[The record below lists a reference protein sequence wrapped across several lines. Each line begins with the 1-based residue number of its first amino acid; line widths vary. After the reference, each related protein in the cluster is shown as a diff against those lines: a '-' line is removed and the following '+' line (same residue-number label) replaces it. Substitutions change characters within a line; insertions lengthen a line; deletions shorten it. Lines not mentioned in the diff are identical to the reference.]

1 MESND
6 ETSYFGNDGYQNSA
20 AVQSQQPFNNNA
32 AANPNPNKSALGL
45 FNISKKKLLLT
56 IVYCISFWN
65 FGICVAIFGPTLL
78 DLACQTSSSLSAMTV
93 LYFFQNFTSLLGCL
107 LSGYLVKNKKQD
119 LHYLT
124 FIYCILTVLISIR
137 FQDWSKR
144 YSHDLVVFH
153 AHLCLADA
161 VDNPLHVSRHHHG
174 ILGLQHGMHR

>member
-6 ETSYFGNDGYQNSA
+6 ERSYFGNDGYQNSA
-20 AVQSQQPFNNNA
+20 AVQSQQQPFNNNTA
-32 AANPNPNKSALGL
+32 GNSNAKATLGL

-107 LSGYLVKNKKQD
+107 LSGYLVKNKK
-119 LHYLT
+119 
-124 FIYCILTVLISIR
+124 
-137 FQDWSKR
+137 
-144 YSHDLVVFH
+144 
-153 AHLCLADA
+153 
-161 VDNPLHVSRHHHG
+161 
-174 ILGLQHGMHR
+174 

>member
-6 ETSYFGNDGYQNSA
+6 GTSYFGNDGYQNSA
-20 AVQSQQPFNNNA
+20 VAIQSQQQPFNNNTAGNSNAKA
-32 AANPNPNKSALGL
+32 AALGL

-107 LSGYLVKNKKQD
+107 LSGYLVKNKKYT
-119 LHYLT
+119 YLT
-124 FIYCILTVLISIR
+124 LNYILIRVLISIR
-137 FQDWSKR
+137 F
-144 YSHDLVVFH
+144 
-153 AHLCLADA
+153 
-161 VDNPLHVSRHHHG
+161 
-174 ILGLQHGMHR
+174 

>member
-20 AVQSQQPFNNNA
+20 AVQSQQQPFNNNA

-107 LSGYLVKNKKQD
+107 LSGYLVKNKK
-119 LHYLT
+119 
-124 FIYCILTVLISIR
+124 
-137 FQDWSKR
+137 
-144 YSHDLVVFH
+144 
-153 AHLCLADA
+153 
-161 VDNPLHVSRHHHG
+161 
-174 ILGLQHGMHR
+174 